1 MPTVYPTTVEF
12 PYSFHPSK
20 PIRGR
25 PNVENKHL
33 EWINLGKDTETDK
46 DLLED
51 FATWT
56 RRRYP
61 NPVVALTVR
70 DGWESI
76 DWNTVYH

>member
-1 MPTVYPTTVEF
+1 M
-12 PYSFHPSK
+12 
-20 PIRGR
+20 
-25 PNVENKHL
+25 ENKHL